1 MKTGEMVRPLV
12 FIPEQEKIANPQGT
26 YNYFHENK
34 KKWLS
39 DEALHYLLL
48 WKWYCLVNELL
59 IIMIFVATKNVIIY
73 DWLALNHF

>member
-1 MKTGEMVRPLV
+1 MKTGEMVRALV
-12 FIPEQEKIANPQGT
+12 FIPEQEKIVNPQGT

-48 WKWYCLVNELL
+48 
-59 IIMIFVATKNVIIY
+59 
-73 DWLALNHF
+73 